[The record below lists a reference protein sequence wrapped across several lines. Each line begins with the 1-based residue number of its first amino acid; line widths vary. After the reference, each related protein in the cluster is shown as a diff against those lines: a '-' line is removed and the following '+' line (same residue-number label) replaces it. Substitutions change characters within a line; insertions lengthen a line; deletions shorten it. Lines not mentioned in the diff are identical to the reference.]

1 MSVDEPPD
9 AKFKDRPRHET
20 RAGRAPAKHEFKVD
34 DVHPMVPLLPTQ
46 TRPAAVIIAPQNCFT
61 DFRPVVIV
69 TSALPDANRQ
79 TNAVLIRD
87 EREMRPCF
95 DDAQD
100 FRARFSKIHKR

>member
-1 MSVDEPPD
+1 MNADDPPD
-9 AKFKDRPRHET
+9 AKLKDGPRHET
-20 RAGRAPAKHEFKVD
+20 RAGRAPAKHESEVD
-34 DVHPMVPLLPTQ
+34 DVHPMVLPLPTQ
-46 TRPAAVIIAPQNCFT
+46 TCPAAVIIAPQNCFT
-61 DFRPVVIV
+61 DFRPVAFV

-87 EREMRPCF
+87 EREMNPCF